1 MEVFQNEKPE
11 APTRLGDLL
20 RKERFASYLWI
31 PGDGAARLHNQSGP
45 WVYPGEHTTAL
56 GRLWWGFASVL
67 SSVALTR
74 SPSVLAWGAVS
85 TFRSRGSVRMAS
97 EEPRAPAEDRKQARG
112 LTSGYAR
119 KKPVFPP
126 HLNLQ
131 TSCFYLDCWAV
142 YTLPRSR
149 GVFTH
154 RAWPDWQ
161 PLSPPQQRRSE
172 RLCRLSGVGLP
183 CWMPLS
189 VFSARCHLPRPTIWN
204 LLWLSIYYKRK

>member
-1 MEVFQNEKPE
+1 M
-11 APTRLGDLL
+11 RLCLSAVLSGADEEPQRLSL
-20 RKERFASYLWI
+20 RS
-31 PGDGAARLHNQSGP
+31 RLHVSLSG
-45 WVYPGEHTTAL
+45 VCQNGL
-56 GRLWWGFASVL
+56 GRASSSCRRQKTGQGVDFRVCQEETGL
-67 SSVALTR
+67 S
-74 SPSVLAWGAVS
+74 
-85 TFRSRGSVRMAS
+85 
-97 EEPRAPAEDRKQARG
+97 
-112 LTSGYAR
+112 
-119 KKPVFPP
+119 PP

>member
-85 TFRSRGSVRMAS
+85 TFRSRASVRIAS

-131 TSCFYLDCWAV
+131 TSCFYLDCRAV